1 MPKIFV
7 PTIMRVHTENQATVD
22 VPGSTVSEVFEN
34 LLANYPTVRDLLRN
48 TDGQLRPHINV
59 FVNGDDIRGLDGERT
74 GLTDRDEVH
83 VIPAM
88 AGG

>member
-7 PTIMRVHTENQATVD
+7 PTIMRKHTDNKATVE
-22 VPGSTVSEVFEN
+22 VPGGTVSEVFEN
-34 LLANYPTVRDLLRN
+34 FLASYPMASDLLRSS
-48 TDGQLRPHINV
+48 DGRLRPHINV
-59 FVNGDDIRGLDGERT
+59 FVNGDDIRGLDGEKT